1 MKNRRSVIS
10 VLAITLV
17 CLTPQ
22 LLVPQAWAN
31 QTIKMATWNIRDLST
46 NSRSDFELLQI
57 SYILQNYDFIAIQ
70 EVNDQ
75 EVMLRLV
82 YWLKVLDN
90 SYGSLSSPPSGTG
103 SEKEHYTFLYRKKSI
118 KRLGSWKLAEGDF
131 ARPPFIA
138 SFKAGNFDFT
148 VISIHVCFTCNGLG
162 EEGRRLEIQRLTLL
176 YSNLLNGQEKD
187 LLLMG
192 DFNLEPNDDA
202 FLNLQAIGSTQPILT
217 CETDEDCTRF
227 STTRETNLFDNMW
240 FDRDHVNEYA
250 NEHGIFNFDEEL
262 FEDPSGNSS
271 DYRERYARLAVSD
284 HRPIW
289 AKFRIDL
296 IDDD

>member
-1 MKNRRSVIS
+1 MGNRRFVIS
-10 VLAITLV
+10 FLIISFSWLACPVLTSSV
-17 CLTPQ
+17 
-22 LLVPQAWAN
+22 WGN
-31 QTIKMATWNIRDLST
+31 QTITIATWNIRDLST
-46 NSRSDFELLQI
+46 NSRNDFELLQI
-57 SYILQNYDFIAIQ
+57 SYILQQYDFIAIE

-75 EVMLRLV
+75 EVIFRLV

-90 SYGSLSSPPSGTG
+90 SYGSLISPPSGTG
-103 SEKEHYTFLYRKKSI
+103 SEKEHYAFLYRKKTI
-118 KRLGSWKLAEGDF
+118 KRLGSSKLAEGDF

-148 VISIHVCFTCNGLG
+148 VISIHVCFGCNGLG
-162 EEGRRLEIQRLTLL
+162 EEGRRLEIQRLSSL

-187 LLLMG
+187 IVLMG
-192 DFNLEPNDDA
+192 DFNLEPNDGA
-202 FLNLQAIGSTQPILT
+202 FLNLKTIGSTQPILT
-217 CETDEDCTRF
+217 CDTDEECTQF

-240 FDRDHVNEYA
+240 FDRDHVREYA
-250 NEHGIFNFDEEL
+250 NEDGIYDFDEEL

-271 DYRERYARLAVSD
+271 DYRERYARFAVSD
-284 HRPIW
+284 HRPVW

>member
-1 MKNRRSVIS
+1 MKNRRSVILFVIIS
-10 VLAITLV
+10 LTCLASPL
-17 CLTPQ
+17 LTSN
-22 LLVPQAWAN
+22 AWAN
-31 QTIKMATWNIRDLST
+31 QTIKIATWNIRDLST

-75 EVMLRLV
+75 EVILRLV

-90 SYGSLSSPPSGTG
+90 SYGSLVSPPSGTG
-103 SEKEHYTFLYRKKSI
+103 SEREQYTFLYRKKSI
-118 KRLGSWKLAEGDF
+118 KRLGSSKLAEGDF

-148 VISIHVCFTCNGLG
+148 VISIHVCFGCNGLG
-162 EEGRRLEIQRLTLL
+162 EEGRRLEIQRLTSL
-176 YSNLLNGQEKD
+176 YSNLRSGQEKD
-187 LLLMG
+187 ILQMG

-202 FLNLQAIGSTQPILT
+202 FVNLQTIGSTRPILS
-217 CETDEDCTRF
+217 CETNEQCTQF
-227 STTRETNLFDNMW
+227 TTTRETNLFDNIW
-240 FDRDHVNEYA
+240 FDRSHVNEYV
-250 NEHGIFNFDEEL
+250 NEEGIFDFDEEL
-262 FEDPSGNSS
+262 FEDPSGDSG

-289 AKFRIDL
+289 AKFRTDL

>member
-1 MKNRRSVIS
+1 MKNRRLVIS
-10 VLAITLV
+10 FVIISLTCLASPL
-17 CLTPQ
+17 LTSS
-22 LLVPQAWAN
+22 AWTN
-31 QTIKMATWNIRDLST
+31 QTITIATWNIRDLST

-57 SYILQNYDFIAIQ
+57 SYILQKYDFIAIQ

-75 EVMLRLV
+75 EVILRLV

-90 SYGSLSSPPSGTG
+90 SYGSLVSPPSGKG
-103 SEKEHYTFLYRKKSI
+103 SEKEQYTFLYRKKSI
-118 KRLGSWKLAEGDF
+118 KRLGSSKLAEGDF

-148 VISIHVCFTCNGLG
+148 VISIHVCFGCNGLG
-162 EEGRRLEIQRLTLL
+162 EEGRRLEIQRLASL
-176 YSNLLNGQEKD
+176 YGNLLNGQEKD
-187 LLLMG
+187 ILLMG
-192 DFNLEPNDDA
+192 DFNLEPNDAA
-202 FLNLQAIGSTQPILT
+202 FLNLQNIGSTQPILT
-217 CETDEDCTRF
+217 CDTDEECTRF

-240 FDRDHVNEYA
+240 FDRAHANEYT
-250 NEHGIFNFDEEL
+250 NEHGIFGFDEEL

-284 HRPIW
+284 HRPVW

-296 IDDD
+296 TDDD

>member
-1 MKNRRSVIS
+1 MKNRRTVIS

-17 CLTPQ
+17 CLSLQ
-22 LLVPQAWAN
+22 LLIQQSWAN
-31 QTIKMATWNIRDLST
+31 QTIKIATWNIRDLST

-75 EVMLRLV
+75 EVILRLV

-90 SYGSLSSPPSGTG
+90 SYGSLFSPPSGTG
-103 SEKEHYTFLYRKKSI
+103 SEKEHYTFLYRKKYI
-118 KRLGSWKLAEGDF
+118 KRVGSWKLAEGDF

-138 SFKAGNFDFT
+138 SFKSANFDFT
-148 VISIHVCFTCNGLG
+148 AISVHVCFACSGLG
-162 EEGRRLEIQRLTLL
+162 KEGRRLEIQRLTSL
-176 YSNLLNGQEKD
+176 YRNLLNGKEKD
-187 LLLMG
+187 ILLMG
-192 DFNLEPNDDA
+192 DFNLEPNDGA
-202 FLNLQAIGSTQPILT
+202 FLNLQAVGSTQPILT
-217 CETDEDCTRF
+217 CDSDEECTQL
-227 STTRETNLFDNMW
+227 STTRETNLFDNLW
-240 FDRDHVNEYA
+240 FDRDHVNEYE
-250 NEHGIFNFDEEL
+250 NEHGIFDFDEEL
-262 FEDPSGNSS
+262 FEDPSGNTG

-296 IDDD
+296 TDDD

>member
-31 QTIKMATWNIRDLST
+31 QTIKIATWNIRDLST

-90 SYGSLSSPPSGTG
+90 SYGSLSSPPSGTA